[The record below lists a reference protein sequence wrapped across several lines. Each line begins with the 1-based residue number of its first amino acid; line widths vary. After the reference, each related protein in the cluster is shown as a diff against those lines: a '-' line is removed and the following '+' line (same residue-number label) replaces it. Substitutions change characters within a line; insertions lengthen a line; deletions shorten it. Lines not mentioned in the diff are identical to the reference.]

1 MIMDINPSRIKDFN
15 FFGNIRKQCF
25 NLEVGEAFYSYL
37 MTKITDE
44 DIDNFYAQRDF
55 PETRNKLLAVSNQ
68 LDSTYKFL
76 KFEYYLKNKSIDK
89 IPCKDLYENYL
100 SFCDSNKIGYKHG
113 RNQFYEVLLNIKVER
128 RDIKKIPFYKV
139 PFEQLKQ
146 IAERDKWI
154 CEYDEFE
161 ADEEDSPINKLYPV
175 LDTKDKDNEIE
186 LLKQKILELEKHI
199 NNLKKKR
206 S

>member
-1 MIMDINPSRIKDFN
+1 M
-15 FFGNIRKQCF
+15 
-25 NLEVGEAFYSYL
+25 
-37 MTKITDE
+37 
-44 DIDNFYAQRDF
+44 
-55 PETRNKLLAVSNQ
+55 
-68 LDSTYKFL
+68 
-76 KFEYYLKNKSIDK
+76 
-89 IPCKDLYENYL
+89 

-139 PFEQLKQ
+139 LFEHLKQ

-161 ADEEDSPINKLYPV
+161 ADEDKEDSPINKLYPV

-186 LLKQKILELEKHI
+186 LLKQKILELEEQLIILNKKK
-199 NNLKKKR
+199 LKKLKKIPKR
-206 S
+206 NKKRNQKRN